1 MFLTSDEFLNS
12 GLRVSDDI
20 STYEVEEAI
29 SMVEDYFVRPHLTDE
44 NFIELEAYND
54 QPTAEQDPQDDE
66 YILINGGTIDSK
78 RYAGLKKAEKYL
90 VFAWLGVNMNRLT
103 RYSTVEKDSEY
114 SKSAN
119 TDNLE
124 RQMRLNHEIGEQ
136 FLKEVMS
143 YYNIDWDCSLPN
155 ILDTLF

>member
-1 MFLTSDEFLNS
+1 MFLTADEFLNS

-29 SMVEDYFVRPHLTDE
+29 SMVEDYFIRPHLTDE
-44 NFIELEAYND
+44 HFIELEAYND
-54 QPTAEQDPQDDE
+54 QTEQDPEDDE
-66 YILINGGTIDSK
+66 YILINGGTIDTK

-143 YYNIDWDCSLPN
+143 YYNLKWDCTLPN

>member
-1 MFLTSDEFLNS
+1 MILTATEFLNG
-12 GLRVSDDI
+12 GLPVSDDI

-29 SMVEDYFVRPHLTDE
+29 QMIEDYMVKPRLTDE
-44 NFIELEAYND
+44 NLIGLEAYND
-54 QPTAEQDPQDDE
+54 LPPAEQDPTDDE
-66 YILINGGTIDSK
+66 YILINGGIIDNK

-103 RYSTVEKDSEY
+103 RFSSVEKTSEY
-114 SKSAN
+114 SKSA
-119 TDNLE
+119 DRSNLD

-136 FLKEVMS
+136 FLKEVMA
-143 YYNIDWDCSLPN
+143 YYDIKWDCTLPN

>member
-1 MFLTSDEFLNS
+1 MFLTADEFLNS

-20 STYEVEEAI
+20 STYEIEEAI
-29 SMVEDYFVRPHLTDE
+29 SMVEDYFIRPHLTDE
-44 NFIELEAYND
+44 HFIELEAYND
-54 QPTAEQDPQDDE
+54 QTEQDPEDDE
-66 YILINGGTIDSK
+66 YILINGGAIDNK

-103 RYSTVEKDSEY
+103 RYSTVEKNSEY
-114 SKSAN
+114 SKSAD

>member
-1 MFLTSDEFLNS
+1 MFLTVEEFLNG
-12 GLRVSDDI
+12 GLPVSDDI

-29 SMVEDYFVRPHLTDE
+29 SMVEDYFVRPRLTDE

-54 QPTAEQDPQDDE
+54 QPEAEQDPQDDE
-66 YILINGGTIDSK
+66 YILINGGTIDTK

-103 RYSTVEKDSEY
+103 RYSTVEKNSEY
-114 SKSAN
+114 SKSAD

>member
-1 MFLTSDEFLNS
+1 MFLTTEEFLNG
-12 GLRVSDDI
+12 GLPVSDDI

-29 SMVEDYFVRPHLTDE
+29 SMVEDYFIRPRLTDE

-54 QPTAEQDPQDDE
+54 QTEQDPEDDE
-66 YILINGGTIDSK
+66 YILINGGTIDTK

-143 YYNIDWDCSLPN
+143 YYNIKWDCSLPN
-155 ILDTLF
+155 ILDGLF

>member
-1 MFLTSDEFLNS
+1 MFLTTEEFLNS
-12 GLRVSDDI
+12 GLPVSDDI

-29 SMVEDYFVRPHLTDE
+29 SMVEDYFIRPRLTDE
-44 NFIELEAYND
+44 HFIELEAYND
-54 QPTAEQDPQDDE
+54 QTEQDPEDDE
-66 YILINGGTIDSK
+66 YILINGGTIDTK

-143 YYNIDWDCSLPN
+143 YYNIKWDCSLPN
-155 ILDTLF
+155 ILDGLF

>member
-1 MFLTSDEFLNS
+1 MFLTTEEFLNG
-12 GLRVSDDI
+12 GLPVSDDI

-29 SMVEDYFVRPHLTDE
+29 SMVEDYFIRPRLTDE

-54 QPTAEQDPQDDE
+54 LPVAEQDPNDDE
-66 YILINGGTIDSK
+66 YILINGGAIDNK

-90 VFAWLGVNMNRLT
+90 VFAWMGVNLNRLT
-103 RYSTVEKDSEY
+103 RFSTVEKNSEY
-114 SKSAN
+114 SKSADR
-119 TDNLE
+119 DNLE

-143 YYNIDWDCSLPN
+143 YYNLKWDCSLPN
-155 ILDTLF
+155 ILDGLF

>member
-1 MFLTSDEFLNS
+1 MFLTADEFLNS

-44 NFIELEAYND
+44 HFIELEAYHD
-54 QPTAEQDPQDDE
+54 QTEQDPEDDE
-66 YILINGGTIDSK
+66 YILINGGTIDNK

-103 RYSTVEKDSEY
+103 RYSTVEKNSEY
-114 SKSAN
+114 SKSADA
-119 TDNLE
+119 DNLE
-124 RQMRLNHEIGEQ
+124 RQMRLNHEIGQQ
-136 FLKEVMS
+136 FLKEVMR
-143 YYNIDWDCSLPN
+143 YYNIDWDCTLPN

>member
-1 MFLTSDEFLNS
+1 MFLTTEEFLNG
-12 GLRVSDDI
+12 GLPVSDDI

-29 SMVEDYFVRPHLTDE
+29 SMVEDYFIRPRLTDE

-54 QPTAEQDPQDDE
+54 LPVAEQDPTDDE
-66 YILINGGTIDSK
+66 YILINGGTIDTK